1 MKKEL
6 VKEAASVEEAKALI
20 AAELGVAEE
29 AIAYT
34 VLQEPEKKMLGLFG
48 GTTAIVKGSVAGAG
62 AAASAEAYLRSVL
75 DAMGVAD
82 YTLTATDTD
91 NNTCTISLEGEN
103 LGFIIG
109 RRGDTLDALQYLTS
123 LVANRADSAYY
134 RVTLDIGNYRE
145 KREQALVSLAR
156 RLGGQTARTG
166 RRHSLEPMN
175 PYERRIIHTTVQ
187 EMEGVISWSVGSDPN
202 RHVVIGP
209 SDDNPN
215 KDRGDERRSGRSRG
229 GRGGR
234 DNREG
239 RSGRDGRS
247 RGERRGGD
255 YQVTAPERPVR
266 EFVSR
271 SYSLPVAEDAAPVR
285 TESEKEQNA
294 TLYGRIDL

>member
-1 MKKEL
+1 MKKEII
-6 VKEAASVEEAKALI
+6 KEAASVEEAKALI
-20 AAELGVAEE
+20 AAEFGVSEDAIEFEVQQE
-29 AIAYT
+29 A
-34 VLQEPEKKMLGLFG
+34 EKKVLGIFG
-48 GTTAIVKGSVAGAG
+48 GTAAIVKGVLKGG
-62 AAASAEAYLRSVL
+62 IAAMAAEKYLRGIL
-75 DAMGVAD
+75 DAMGVED
-82 YTLTATDTD
+82 YTIEVTEQD
-91 NNTCTISLEGEN
+91 NHCAITLDGEN

-109 RRGDTLDALQYLTS
+109 RRGETLDALQYLTS
-123 LVANRADSAYY
+123 LVANRADSGYY

-145 KREQALVSLAR
+145 KREQSLVSLAR

-187 EMEGVISWSVGSDPN
+187 EIEGVISWSVGSDDR
-202 RHVVIGP
+202 RHVIIGP

-215 KDRGDERRSGRSRG
+215 KDKANDRGERRGRG

-234 DNREG
+234 GDRG
-239 RSGRDGRS
+239 GRD
-247 RGERRGGD
+247 RRRDSD

-271 SYSLPVAEDAAPVR
+271 SYSLPVAEDIAPVR
-285 TESEKEQNA
+285 TNSEKEENA

>member
-1 MKKEL
+1 MRKEL

-20 AAELGVAEE
+20 AEELGVAED
-29 AIAYT
+29 AITYE

-48 GTTAIVKGSVAGAG
+48 GSTAIVKGIVKGG
-62 AAASAEAYLRSVL
+62 NAAAAAESYLRSVL
-75 DAMGVAD
+75 DAMGVTD
-82 YTLTATDTD
+82 YTLDVTEE
-91 NNTCTISLEGEN
+91 NNNCSVVLDGEN

-109 RRGDTLDALQYLTS
+109 RRGETLDALQYLTS
-123 LVANRADSAYY
+123 LVANRADSGYY

-166 RRHSLEPMN
+166 RRNSLEPMN

-187 EMEGVISWSVGSDPN
+187 EMEGVISWSVGTDPN

-215 KDRGDERRSGRSRG
+215 KDRGND
-229 GRGGR
+229 
-234 DNREG
+234 
-239 RSGRDGRS
+239 
-247 RGERRGGD
+247 RGERRGRGRGRGGNRGERSERRPRRD
-255 YQVTAPERPVR
+255 DNYQVTAPERPVR

-271 SYSLPVAEDAAPVR
+271 SYSLPVAEDVAPIR

>member
-6 VKEAASVEEAKALI
+6 IKEAASIEEAKRLI
-20 AAELGVAEE
+20 AEELGVAQDAVTYE
-29 AIAYT
+29 
-34 VLQEPEKKMLGLFG
+34 VMQEPEKKVLGLFG
-48 GTTAIVKGSVAGAG
+48 GTAAIVKGTATVTGNAS
-62 AAASAEAYLRSVL
+62 AAAKAYLEQVL
-75 DAMGVAD
+75 SGMGVEDFSIAV
-82 YTLTATDTD
+82 TEQE
-91 NNTCTISLEGEN
+91 NGCVISLDGEN

-109 RRGDTLDALQYLTS
+109 RRGETLDALQYLTS

-145 KREQALVSLAR
+145 KREQALVALAR

-166 RRHSLEPMN
+166 RRNSLEPMN

-187 EMEGVISWSVGSDPN
+187 EMEGVISWSVGSDDR
-202 RHVVIGP
+202 RHVIIGP

-215 KDRGDERRSGRSRG
+215 KDKAGRSERSGRGNRG

-234 DNREG
+234 D
-239 RSGRDGRS
+239 
-247 RGERRGGD
+247 RGERRPRRDSD

-271 SYSLPVAEDAAPVR
+271 SYSLPVAEDVAPVR
-285 TESEKEQNA
+285 TNSEKEDSA
-294 TLYGRIDL
+294 SLYGRIDF

>member
-1 MKKEL
+1 MKKEII
-6 VKEAASVEEAKALI
+6 KEAASVEEAKALI
-20 AAELGVAEE
+20 AAEFGVSEDAIEFEVQQE
-29 AIAYT
+29 A
-34 VLQEPEKKMLGLFG
+34 EKKVLGIFG
-48 GTTAIVKGSVAGAG
+48 GTAAIVKGVLKGGNAAVA
-62 AAASAEAYLRSVL
+62 AETYLRGIL
-75 DAMGVAD
+75 DAMGVED
-82 YTLTATDTD
+82 YTIEVTEKD
-91 NNTCTISLEGEN
+91 NHCAITLDGEN

-109 RRGDTLDALQYLTS
+109 RRGETLDALQYLTS

-145 KREQALVSLAR
+145 KREQSLVSLAR

-187 EMEGVISWSVGSDPN
+187 EMEGVISWSVGSDDR
-202 RHVVIGP
+202 RHVIIGP

-215 KDRGDERRSGRSRG
+215 KDKGND
-229 GRGGR
+229 
-234 DNREG
+234 
-239 RSGRDGRS
+239 
-247 RGERRGGD
+247 RGERRGRGGRSGRGDRGGRDRRRDSD

-271 SYSLPVAEDAAPVR
+271 SYSLPVAEDVAPVR
-285 TESEKEQNA
+285 TNSEKEENA

>member
-1 MKKEL
+1 MKKEII
-6 VKEAASVEEAKALI
+6 KEAASVEEAKALI
-20 AAELGVAEE
+20 AAEFGVSEDAIEFEVQQE
-29 AIAYT
+29 A
-34 VLQEPEKKMLGLFG
+34 EKKVLGIFG
-48 GTTAIVKGSVAGAG
+48 GTAAIVKGVLKGG
-62 AAASAEAYLRSVL
+62 IAAAAAEKYLRGIL
-75 DAMGVAD
+75 DAMGVED
-82 YTLTATDTD
+82 YTIEVTEQD
-91 NNTCTISLEGEN
+91 NHCAITLDGEN

-109 RRGDTLDALQYLTS
+109 RRGETLDALQYLTS
-123 LVANRADSAYY
+123 LVANRADSGYY

-145 KREQALVSLAR
+145 KREQSLVSLAR

-187 EMEGVISWSVGSDPN
+187 EMEGVISWSVGSDDR
-202 RHVVIGP
+202 RHVIIGP

-215 KDRGDERRSGRSRG
+215 KDKGNDRGERRGRG

-234 DNREG
+234 GDRG
-239 RSGRDGRS
+239 GRD
-247 RGERRGGD
+247 RRRDSD

-271 SYSLPVAEDAAPVR
+271 SYSLPVAEDIAPVR
-285 TESEKEQNA
+285 TNSEKEENA

>member
-1 MKKEL
+1 MKKERI
-6 VKEAASVEEAKALI
+6 KEAATVEEAKALI
-20 AAELGVAEE
+20 AAEFGVSEDAIEFEVQQE
-29 AIAYT
+29 A
-34 VLQEPEKKMLGLFG
+34 EKKVLGIFG
-48 GTTAIVKGSVAGAG
+48 GTAAIVKGVLKGGVAAM
-62 AAASAEAYLRSVL
+62 AAEQYLRNVL
-75 DAMGVAD
+75 DAMGVED
-82 YTLTATDTD
+82 YTIEVTEND
-91 NNTCTISLEGEN
+91 NHCAITLDGEN

-109 RRGDTLDALQYLTS
+109 RRGETLDALQYLVG
-123 LVANRADSAYY
+123 LVGNRADSGYY

-145 KREQALVSLAR
+145 KREQSLVSLAR

-187 EMEGVISWSVGSDPN
+187 EMEGVISWSVGSDDR
-202 RHVVIGP
+202 RHVIIGP

-215 KDRGDERRSGRSRG
+215 KDKGNDRGERRGRG

-234 DNREG
+234 D
-239 RSGRDGRS
+239 RS
-247 RGERRGGD
+247 ERRPRRDSD

-271 SYSLPVAEDAAPVR
+271 SYSLPVAEDVAPIR
-285 TESEKEQNA
+285 TNSEKEENA

>member
-1 MKKEL
+1 MKKEII
-6 VKEAASVEEAKALI
+6 KEAASVEEAKAAI
-20 AAELGVAEE
+20 AAEFGVAEDAIEFEVQQE
-29 AIAYT
+29 A
-34 VLQEPEKKMLGLFG
+34 EKKVLGIFG
-48 GTTAIVKGSVAGAG
+48 GSTAIVKGVLKGGNAAVA
-62 AAASAEAYLRSVL
+62 AETYLRGIL
-75 DAMGVAD
+75 DAMGVED
-82 YTLTATDTD
+82 YTIEVTEKD
-91 NNTCTISLEGEN
+91 NHCAITLDGEN

-109 RRGDTLDALQYLTS
+109 RRGETLDALQYLTS

-145 KREQALVSLAR
+145 KREQSLVSLAR

-187 EMEGVISWSVGSDPN
+187 EMEGVISWSVGSDDR
-202 RHVVIGP
+202 RHVIIGP

-215 KDRGDERRSGRSRG
+215 KDKGNDRGERRGRG

-234 DNREG
+234 GDRG
-239 RSGRDGRS
+239 GRD
-247 RGERRGGD
+247 RRRDSD

-271 SYSLPVAEDAAPVR
+271 SYSLPVAEDIAPVR
-285 TESEKEQNA
+285 TNSEKEDSA
-294 TLYGRIDL
+294 SLYGRIDL